1 MKIKTN
7 WIAGLLVLFSFS
19 YVSAQDKLVLTLD
32 GSLEL
37 AYRNNPTYQMREKE
51 LQKAKASVSEAYS
64 TIMPQINATA
74 SLQHAYD
81 IQTNTIP
88 NFMKIMLQPQPGVLP
103 PDLDAIFSA
112 YAGAMPDYISLS
124 FGLENTAVYGATLT
138 QPLFLGG
145 AGYNGIRMAQAA
157 ERAAEHGLESTKQD
171 LVYQTVSAFYGCLV
185 SHEIVKVQ
193 EEALAQSEK
202 NLSTVTKKFE
212 AGSAS
217 KFDKMRAEV
226 DVANNRPNAISARN
240 NYKLSLTRLKVVLGL
255 PMETEIDLSGELVFE
270 EDEFAQS
277 SLQDFQDIAAEKRPE
292 VLAMM
297 EQKSITRRG
306 IGIAR
311 SAFLPKLFFQTDYSY
326 LGMRN
331 DFDFRQREMSKG
343 FSSAVSLSIP
353 LFTGLKNN
361 RQYHKAKLDYK
372 IMQDTEKQVTD
383 GVAAEVEAVYNTFLL
398 AKEKYEAASENVD
411 LADETFR
418 LATMMYD
425 EGSNT
430 QLDVFTAQLGLTSAR
445 LNYLSSLY
453 EYQLARYALR
463 KATGQLNEII

>member
-1 MKIKTN
+1 MKHNTIR
-7 WIAGLLVLFSFS
+7 IAGLLILLSLS
-19 YVSAQDKLVLTLD
+19 SLIAQDKLVLTLD

-37 AYRNNPTYQMREKE
+37 AYKNNPSLQMMEKE
-51 LQKAKASVSEAYS
+51 LAKAKASVTESYS
-64 TIMPQINATA
+64 NVLPQINATA
-74 SLQHAYD
+74 SLQHAYN

-88 NFMKIMLQPQPGVLP
+88 NFMKAMLQPQPGVLP

-112 YAGAMPDYISLS
+112 YAGAMPDFISLS

-145 AGYNGIRMAQAA
+145 AGYNGIRIAQSA
-157 ERAAEHGLESTKQD
+157 ERAAEHSLESTRQD
-171 LVYQTVSAFYGCLV
+171 LVFQTVSAFYGCLV
-185 SHEIVKVQ
+185 SREIVKVQ
-193 EEALAQSEK
+193 EEALEQSLQ
-202 NLSTVTKKFE
+202 NLETVTKKYD

-240 NYKLSLTRLKVVLGL
+240 NYKISLTRLKVVLGL
-255 PMETEIDLSGELVFE
+255 PMETEIDVTGELVFE
-270 EDEFAQS
+270 RDDFAQA
-277 SLQDFQDIAAEKRPE
+277 SLREFQELAAEKRPE
-292 VLAMM
+292 VQVIS
-297 EQKSITRRG
+297 EQKSIMKKG

-311 SAFLPKLFFQTDYSY
+311 SAFLPKVFFQTDYSY

-331 DFDFRQREMSKG
+331 DFDFRQNEMSKG
-343 FSSAVSLSIP
+343 FTSAVSVSIP
-353 LFTGLKNN
+353 IFSGLKNN

-383 GVAAEVEAVYNTFLL
+383 GVAAEVEAVYNTFIE
-398 AKEKYEAASENVD
+398 AKEKFEAANENVE
-411 LADETFR
+411 LAAETFR

-425 EGSNT
+425 EGTNT

-463 KATGQLNEII
+463 KATGLLTEII